1 MQSNIVNPIAMECKY
16 FAKLNLSVQ
25 AITHTVNPTISG
37 VFRNNGGGGGG
48 GVFSLLLPLLI
59 VKLFNPTLS
68 TIFCTVNLQTT
79 IRKTDFKSIFDSCK
93 LKRYVIVKPNIQ
105 PSFNGFILLRSL
117 KGLFVLLHSFFKHAV
132 KSQ

>member
-48 GVFSLLLPLLI
+48 C
-59 VKLFNPTLS
+59 LF
-68 TIFCTVNLQTT
+68 
-79 IRKTDFKSIFDSCK
+79 
-93 LKRYVIVKPNIQ
+93 
-105 PSFNGFILLRSL
+105 PSPPPPHCQII
-117 KGLFVLLHSFFKHAV
+117 
-132 KSQ
+132 